1 MIYITLPPHPT
12 RRLSFFLAM
21 EEYIAR
27 TLPPDDYF
35 FMWQVEPTV
44 IIGRN
49 QVTENEI
56 DADFCREHHIQV
68 YRRKSGGGCVYADM
82 NNIMLSYVT
91 ADNQVGVVFNRFIQM
106 ILLVLRKMGIE
117 ATSTSHNDVM
127 IGDRKVSGTA
137 FYQMPDRSIVHSTL
151 LYDTNFEYI
160 TKAIT
165 PSAEKL
171 QSKGIQSVRQ
181 RVTLLKDYVSLSLDE
196 VKDCIRQTLCQEERM
211 LTDDDVAAIE
221 QLEQQYLREEF
232 IHK

>member
-49 QVTENEI
+49 QVIENEI
-56 DADFCREHHIQV
+56 DADFCHEHHIQV

-91 ADNQVGVVFNRFIQM
+91 ADNQVGVVFNQFIQM

-137 FYQMPDRSIVHSTL
+137 FYHMPDRSIVHSTL

-165 PSAEKL
+165 PSPEKL

-196 VKDCIRQTLCQEERM
+196 VKNCIRQTLCQEERM
-211 LTDDDVAAIE
+211 LTGDDVAAIE
-221 QLEQQYLREEF
+221 QLEQQYLQEEF
-232 IHK
+232 IH